1 MTTSFVHSL
10 DLAQDARLVALRPAK
25 PGFPYAPDRTALR
38 GAGEAA
44 AGTGAPPSSISEK
57 LRAAV
62 DAGSI
67 VSFVSGLSA
76 EDMRD
81 VLYSTQLAQRAASA
95 KFDRF
100 ATTKEWYGA
109 YLDVLDRLGWVGE
122 ALAFTERKTSAGK
135 FSMDKSALDVI
146 SAIATGAQLAVL
158 VKTLDTLKKLGETD
172 RALKIF
178 DLQAMREA
186 SGNFQIGAAQKS
198 DNGAVSVA
206 LGVFH
211 FHASDNRG
219 KFLFWN
225 WGAEEVKFWT
235 AVRKMTLNADLYAV
249 HRFAVVAKLK
259 ADATDYVGELEL
271 T

>member
-10 DLAQDARLVALRPAK
+10 DLANDARLLAFRPDVSAEDWM
-25 PGFPYAPDRTALR
+25 GMRRGDQS
-38 GAGEAA
+38 GAGA
-44 AGTGAPPSSISEK
+44 GAPPAVSDK

-67 VSFVSGLSA
+67 LSFVSGLSA
-76 EDMRD
+76 KQMSD

-100 ATTKEWYGA
+100 VATKAWYGA
-109 YLDVLDRLGWVGE
+109 YLDLLDRLGWAGE

-135 FSMDKSALDVI
+135 FSMDRSALDVI
-146 SAIATGAQLAVL
+146 SAIATGAQLAIL

-172 RALKIF
+172 RPLKIF
-178 DLQAMREA
+178 DLQAMQEA
-186 SGNFQIGAAQKS
+186 SGNFQIGAAQKA

-206 LGVFH
+206 LGAFH
-211 FHASDNRG
+211 FRASDNRG
-219 KFLFWN
+219 KFLFWS
-225 WGAEEVKFWT
+225 WGAEEVSFWT

-249 HRFAVVAKLK
+249 HRSAVVAKLK
-259 ADATDYVGELEL
+259 ADAADYVDELEIK
-271 T
+271 